1 MEITISV
8 QFTQSIINASPY
20 FKISFYFLNLNIYM
34 KKHIMMTYYNI
45 NYIYYSDK
53 RYGNLNEE
61 LYLAFKLSE
70 NIVKDFKDIDEE
82 YNI

>member
-1 MEITISV
+1 
-8 QFTQSIINASPY
+8 
-20 FKISFYFLNLNIYM
+20 M